1 MATSPVR
8 SNNTTSSGN
17 SQRRNP
23 TSLRNPDSLDTRTLL
38 SNALLDI
45 AQIDLIAFLDGQTEA
60 VTEYSEPLAR
70 RLIEKITVYDE
81 KLVVEF
87 KSGLM
92 AEVEA

>member
-17 SQRRNP
+17 SQRGNP